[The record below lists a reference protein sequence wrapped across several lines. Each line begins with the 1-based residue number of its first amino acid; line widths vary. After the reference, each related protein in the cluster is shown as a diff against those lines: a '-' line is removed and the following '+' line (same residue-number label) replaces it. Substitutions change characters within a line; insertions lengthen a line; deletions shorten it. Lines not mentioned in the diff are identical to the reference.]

1 MWTLEK
7 LIFSANEYY
16 DALSQSMRE
25 AKESIALESY
35 IFLPDEKGL
44 GLLELMAKKA
54 KEGVKVRLIIDGVG
68 SRLWPREVL
77 KYWRLQGIDIRIF
90 HPIMWSFSPKMIY
103 YLFSR
108 INHRDHRKVCV
119 VDGQCAFV
127 SSFNVMKKS
136 FDWQEMGV
144 KIEGEEVD
152 VLLKTFEVMWKKSYP
167 RKNPLVR
174 FRPIKGID
182 RLSTKWVQFNF
193 TQALRKKLNK
203 ETYDRIAQAKSRVW
217 IITPYFV
224 PPLALIK
231 SLKDAVANG
240 ADVRIILPT
249 KSDVAFMPWIALYF
263 TKILLAAGIG
273 VYRYTPKMLHAK
285 FLLIDD
291 WLSIGSMNLNHRSFY
306 LDVETN
312 VVLKKES
319 TIEEASKKFKALLA
333 ESQPITEGE
342 TNIRNPLLDLWVHFV
357 LLLKG
362 WL

>member
-1 MWTLEK
+1 MWTSEK
-7 LIFSANEYY
+7 LIFSASDYY
-16 DALSQSMRE
+16 DALKTSLSDAR
-25 AKESIALESY
+25 ESIALESY
-35 IFLPDEKGL
+35 IFLPDEKGQ
-44 GLLELMAKKA
+44 GLLELMAQKA
-54 KEGVKVRLIIDGVG
+54 HEGVNVRLIIDGVG
-68 SRLWPREVL
+68 SRLWPKETL
-77 KYWRLQGIDIRIF
+77 KYWRLKGIDIRIF
-90 HPIMWSFSPKMIY
+90 HPIMWGFSPKMIY

-108 INHRDHRKVCV
+108 INHRDHRKICV
-119 VDGQCAFV
+119 IDNRSAFV

-144 KIEGEEVD
+144 QVMGEEVT
-152 VLLKTFEVMWKKSYP
+152 VLKETFEVMWKKSYP
-167 RKNPLVR
+167 RKNPLER
-174 FRPIKGID
+174 FKPIKGID
-182 RLSTKWVQFNF
+182 QLSTKWVQFNF
-193 TQALRKKLNK
+193 TQKLRRKLNK
-203 ETYDRIAQAKSRVW
+203 ETYDRIEGAKSRVW

-231 SLKDAVANG
+231 SLKAAVNNG
-240 ADVRIILPT
+240 ADVRIILPI

-263 TKILLAAGIG
+263 TKILLSAGIE

-312 VVLKKES
+312 VVLGQTK
-319 TIEEASKKFKALLA
+319 TIDEAGKKFKALLA
-333 ESQPITEGE
+333 ESRPVLRSE
-342 TNIRNPLLDLWVHFV
+342 TIIRNPLLDLWIHFV

>member
-7 LIFSANEYY
+7 LIFSANDYY
-16 DALSQSMRE
+16 DALTKAMTE
-25 AKESIALESY
+25 AKYSIAIESY
-35 IFLPDEKGL
+35 IFLPDEKGQA
-44 GLLELMAKKA
+44 LLELMAKRA
-54 KEGVKVRLIIDGVG
+54 SEGVKVRLIIDGVG
-68 SRLWPREVL
+68 SRLWPKETL
-77 KYWRLQGIDIRIF
+77 KYWRAAGIDIRIF
-90 HPIMWSFSPKMIY
+90 HPIMWSFSPKMLY

-108 INHRDHRKVCV
+108 INHRDHRKVCI
-119 VDGQCAFV
+119 VDQKCAFV
-127 SSFNVMKKS
+127 SSFNVIKKS

-144 KIEGEEVD
+144 QVEGDEVD
-152 VLLKTFEVMWKKSYP
+152 VLMQTFEVMWKKSYP
-167 RKNPLVR
+167 RKNHLMR
-174 FRPIKGID
+174 FKPIRGID
-182 RLSTKWVQFNF
+182 QLSTKWVQFNF
-193 TQALRKKLNK
+193 TQKLRKKLNK
-203 ETYDRIAQAKSRVW
+203 ETYERIETAKSRVW
-217 IITPYFV
+217 FITPYFV

-231 SLKDAVANG
+231 SLKAAVANG

-263 TKILLAAGIG
+263 TKILLAAGIE

-312 VVLKKES
+312 VVLKKTE
-319 TIEEASKKFKALLA
+319 TIDEAGKKFKALLA
-333 ESQPITEGE
+333 ESQPLTKSEAI
-342 TNIRNPLLDLWVHFV
+342 IRNPLVDLWVHFV